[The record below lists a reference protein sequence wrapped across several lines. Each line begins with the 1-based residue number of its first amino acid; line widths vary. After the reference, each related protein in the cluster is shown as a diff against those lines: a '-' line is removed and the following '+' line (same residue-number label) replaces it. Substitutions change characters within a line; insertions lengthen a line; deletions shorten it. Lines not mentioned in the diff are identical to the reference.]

1 MRQENLGRFSNY
13 KKVDLADKYYL
24 SYMPL
29 FRDLSYAVS
38 NYASGKLLDIGCG
51 NKPYKE
57 MFDDIT
63 EEYIGCDVVQSNMNM
78 VDILCEATNIP
89 LENNSFNTI
98 FSTQVIEHVADHQQM
113 IREAHRL
120 LKHEGVFIVSG
131 PLYWHIHEEPFDFF
145 RFTKYGFQYILENNG
160 FEVIEIL
167 ANGGK
172 WATFGQMVIHT
183 FPHFLV
189 KRKWFRKLNNYIFHR
204 LDNKHYNDFNT
215 MNYVVVAR
223 KRA

>member
-1 MRQENLGRFSNY
+1 MRQQNLGRFDNY

-29 FRDLSYAVS
+29 FRDLNYAIS

-63 EEYIGCDVVQSNMNM
+63 EEYVGCDVVQSNMNK

-89 LENNSFNTI
+89 LENETFNTI

-113 IREAHRL
+113 IREAQRL
-120 LKHEGVFIVSG
+120 LKSEGVFIVSG
-131 PLYWHIHEEPFDFF
+131 PLYWHIHEEPYDFF
-145 RFTKYGFQYILENNG
+145 RFTKYGFQHILENNG
-160 FEVIEIL
+160 FEVVEIL

-183 FPHFLV
+183 FPQFLV

-223 KRA
+223 KRV